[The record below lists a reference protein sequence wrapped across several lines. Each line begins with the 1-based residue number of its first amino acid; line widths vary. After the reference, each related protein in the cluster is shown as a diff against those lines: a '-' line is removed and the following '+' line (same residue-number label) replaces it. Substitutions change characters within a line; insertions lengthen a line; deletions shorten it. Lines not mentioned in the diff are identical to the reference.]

1 MSEKTEKKPSVA
13 EKSATKRAAAARKAA
28 QDKMK
33 AEAAQKKARADAA
46 KLAAQ
51 NAKWLNKQAVT
62 IQAVIKRL
70 TTAEGRA
77 DDQRAV
83 LSVALAEAE
92 EICKSSKIS
101 FRTWAEENIKR
112 MDGTGPYSYPEL
124 RRLTKIGRAAGGDEA
139 EARKLL
145 TEMRAA
151 TAQRVKEHTERKKE
165 ENEANAEA
173 AQKAAQEPSE
183 ASSSEGHN
191 GGPPMQVA
199 AHADPSGLVRVVS
212 ELAAQA
218 QLNFLEQLGEALG
231 LTITIAKSGRQ
242 VWPKD

>member
-51 NAKWLNKQAVT
+51 NAKWLNKQAAT

-173 AQKAAQEPSE
+173 AQKAAEPS
-183 ASSSEGHN
+183 SGEGHN

>member
-1 MSEKTEKKPSVA
+1 MSEKTEQKPSVA
-13 EKSATKRAAAARKAA
+13 EKSANKRAAAARKAA

-173 AQKAAQEPSE
+173 VQKAAE
-183 ASSSEGHN
+183 APGHN

>member
-1 MSEKTEKKPSVA
+1 MSEQTEKKPSVA
-13 EKSATKRAAAARKAA
+13 EKSANKRAAAARKAA

-51 NAKWLNKQAVT
+51 NAKWLNKQAAT

-173 AQKAAQEPSE
+173 AQKAAE
-183 ASSSEGHN
+183 APGHN

-218 QLNFLEQLGEALG
+218 QLSFLAQLGEALG

>member
-1 MSEKTEKKPSVA
+1 MSEQTEKKPSVA
-13 EKSATKRAAAARKAA
+13 EKSANKRAAAARKAA

-173 AQKAAQEPSE
+173 AQKAAEPS
-183 ASSSEGHN
+183 SNEGHN

-199 AHADPSGLVRVVS
+199 AHTDPSGLVRVVS

-218 QLNFLEQLGEALG
+218 QLNFLAQLGEALG